1 MKLYKDGQ
9 LVGEFSTTE
18 LKELAGVDIEKA
30 AEAVEESLAEA
41 TTEFKV
47 GDTVKVV
54 GSSAYQSQ
62 GKYIGG
68 KGNVTKIWGDGDVS
82 VKQEDGY
89 KAVYPPSS
97 LELIKEEPEEVLS
110 YENVKVGEYF
120 VITDNTNYHGFEIA
134 DVIKVTEHYS
144 PVAFKADKIDG
155 SANWNVRYTDVRRA
169 TDAEIAEATNPKE
182 VKFDIGDAI
191 SVNGR
196 FAFILCELDSE
207 QEYKIQW
214 YSDGEQTYADKSYIR
229 HATEEEKS
237 HLQTLIGREK
247 DEYKVGDLVELLDG
261 FGGGYRGRA
270 GYIFEVDSVDGSS
283 MPIHLKDNGNKTAT
297 NSNTWSRVADL
308 KLITP
313 VEWRHDFVEEVK

>member
-30 AEAVEESLAEA
+30 ADVAAVSEDKAEV

-47 GDTVKVV
+47 GDTVRVI

-89 KAVYPPSS
+89 KAVYPQSA
-97 LELIKEEPEEVLS
+97 LKLIKEEPEEVLS
-110 YENVKVGEYF
+110 EDNVKVGEYF
-120 VITDNTNYHGFEIA
+120 VVTGNKNYHGFEIA
-134 DVIKVTEHYS
+134 DVIKVTEHYV
-144 PVAFKADKIDG
+144 PLAFKADKIDG
-155 SANWNVRYTDVRRA
+155 SENWNVRYTDVRRA
-169 TDAEIAEATNPKE
+169 TAEEIEEATKPKFE
-182 VKFDIGDAI
+182 IGDAI
-191 SVNGR
+191 SVDGR
-196 FAFILCELDSE
+196 FALILSELDSE
-207 QEYKIQW
+207 HEYKIKW
-214 YSDGEQTYADKSYIR
+214 YSNGSQTYAGKSYIR

-247 DEYKVGDLVELLDG
+247 DEYKVGDSVELL
-261 FGGGYRGRA
+261 GGSCSGYSGRK
-270 GYIFEVDSVDGSS
+270 GYIFEIDGTSGTR
-283 MPIHLKDNGNKTAT
+283 MHLKDNGNKPIDMDTYI
-297 NSNTWSRVADL
+297 RPEEL